1 MRISDWS
8 SDVCSSDLQH
18 NRQFSDHR
26 LQVIGELI
34 DVPADVSEVALLVI
48 QRQPLVK
55 VAGRDGPGQRRDLG
69 RHCRLAPALCR
80 LFSQMR
86 PPALPFAACALRS
99 EERRVGKECVSRC
112 RYRWSASPYNKN
124 QDETQVYTLTRSREI
139 ETHYTSHV

>member
-86 PPALPFAACALRS
+86 PLALLFGRS
-99 EERRVGKECVSRC
+99 EEHTSELQSLMRSSYAVVCLKKTS
-112 RYRWSASPYNKN
+112 
-124 QDETQVYTLTRSREI
+124 TLTS
-139 ETHYTSHV
+139 